1 MAYKVFH
8 CRATVLVYD
17 DGNVTVSVHD
27 DDAAKMTE
35 LYGAFE
41 TLPEDKQKPSEGSV
55 FESINALDTQVFV
68 SRLKKK

>member
-8 CRATVLVYD
+8 CHATVLVYD

-27 DDAAKMTE
+27 DDAAKMTK

-41 TLPEDKQKPSEGSV
+41 TLPTDKQRASENSV
-55 FESINALDTQVFV
+55 FESINAIDTQVFV
-68 SRLKKK
+68 SRPKKK